1 MLEVGL
7 VLYALVGLVWT
18 LVDWREFF
26 QRPTLYD
33 LVRIIAAMLWW
44 PLSMIQEFWWRPRQ
58 RRKREAHTKLER

>member
-1 MLEVGL
+1 MLEASL
-7 VLYALVGLVWT
+7 TLYGLVGLVWT

-26 QRPTLYD
+26 QRAALYD

-58 RRKREAHTKLER
+58 SRKREAHKMLE